1 MADRMASAAPPRSTS
16 SASRGSST
24 STIRGVIIDLDGG
37 PEVAPGRDR
46 RRAITLAFALC
57 LAAGSAGLG
66 RDAPAATQATTT
78 MIFSRDG
85 THVVAA
91 PSDGLSLPPNT
102 TDVLLSFIPDR
113 LANEA
118 LPPLPF
124 VPVRVRAGSG
134 LAVEAR
140 RPGDLQMVTWTEGGR
155 VYWLVSDRRDVADL
169 LRLADSLH

>member
-1 MADRMASAAPPRSTS
+1 MT
-16 SASRGSST
+16 
-24 STIRGVIIDLDGG
+24 
-37 PEVAPGRDR
+37 
-46 RRAITLAFALC
+46 
-57 LAAGSAGLG
+57 
-66 RDAPAATQATTT
+66 
-78 MIFSRDG
+78 IFSRDG
-85 THVVAA
+85 ASVVAPPA
-91 PSDGLSLPPNT
+91 DQLSLPPNT

-124 VPVRVRAGSG
+124 IPVRVRAVSG

-140 RPGDLQMVTWTEGGR
+140 RPGDLQMVTWTEGGK

>member
-1 MADRMASAAPPRSTS
+1 MSNRS
-16 SASRGSST
+16 SASATSS
-24 STIRGVIIDLDGG
+24 VIIDLDGD
-37 PEVAPGRDR
+37 PELAPGRDR
-46 RRAITLAFALC
+46 RRALTLALALC
-57 LAAGSAGLG
+57 LAIGSAGLG
-66 RDAPAATQATTT
+66 RDGPEATQATTMT
-78 MIFSRDG
+78 IFSRDG
-85 THVVAA
+85 ASVVAPPA
-91 PSDGLSLPPNT
+91 DQLSLPPNT

-124 VPVRVRAGSG
+124 IPVRVRAVSG

-140 RPGDLQMVTWTEGGR
+140 RPGDLQMVTWTEGGK

>member
-1 MADRMASAAPPRSTS
+1 VSNRS
-16 SASRGSST
+16 SASATSS
-24 STIRGVIIDLDGG
+24 VIIDLDGD
-37 PEVAPGRDR
+37 PELAPGRDR
-46 RRAITLAFALC
+46 RRALTLALALC
-57 LAAGSAGLG
+57 LAIGSAGLG
-66 RDAPAATQATTT
+66 RDGPEATQATTMT
-78 MIFSRDG
+78 IFSRDG
-85 THVVAA
+85 ASVVAPPA
-91 PSDGLSLPPNT
+91 DQLSLPPNT

-124 VPVRVRAGSG
+124 IPVRVRAVSG

-140 RPGDLQMVTWTEGGR
+140 RPGDLQMVTWTEGGK

>member
-1 MADRMASAAPPRSTS
+1 MSNRS
-16 SASRGSST
+16 SASATSS
-24 STIRGVIIDLDGG
+24 VIIDLDGD
-37 PEVAPGRDR
+37 PELAPGRDR
-46 RRAITLAFALC
+46 RRALTLALALC
-57 LAAGSAGLG
+57 LAIGSAGLG
-66 RDAPAATQATTT
+66 RDAPEATQGTT
-78 MIFSRDG
+78 MTIFSRDG
-85 THVVAA
+85 ASVVAPPA
-91 PSDGLSLPPNT
+91 DQLSLPPNT

-124 VPVRVRAGSG
+124 IPVRVRAVSG

-140 RPGDLQMVTWTEGGR
+140 RPGDLQMVTWTEGGK

>member
-1 MADRMASAAPPRSTS
+1 MSNR
-16 SASRGSST
+16 SST
-24 STIRGVIIDLDGG
+24 SATSSVIIDLDGD
-37 PEVAPGRDR
+37 PELAPGRDR
-46 RRAITLAFALC
+46 RRALTLALALC
-57 LAAGSAGLG
+57 LAIGSAGLG
-66 RDAPAATQATTT
+66 RDGPEATQATTMT
-78 MIFSRDG
+78 IFSRDG
-85 THVVAA
+85 ASVVAPPA
-91 PSDGLSLPPNT
+91 DQLSLPPNT

-124 VPVRVRAGSG
+124 IPVRVRAVSG

-140 RPGDLQMVTWTEGGR
+140 RPGDLQMVTWTEGGK

>member
-1 MADRMASAAPPRSTS
+1 MSNR
-16 SASRGSST
+16 SST
-24 STIRGVIIDLDGG
+24 SATSSVIIDLDGD
-37 PEVAPGRDR
+37 PELAPGRDR
-46 RRAITLAFALC
+46 RRALTLALALC
-57 LAAGSAGLG
+57 LAIGSAGLG
-66 RDAPAATQATTT
+66 RDGPEATQATTMT
-78 MIFSRDG
+78 IYSRDG
-85 THVVAA
+85 ASVVAPPA
-91 PSDGLSLPPNT
+91 DQLSLPPNT

-124 VPVRVRAGSG
+124 IPVRVRAVSG

-140 RPGDLQMVTWTEGGR
+140 RPGDLQMVTWTEGGK